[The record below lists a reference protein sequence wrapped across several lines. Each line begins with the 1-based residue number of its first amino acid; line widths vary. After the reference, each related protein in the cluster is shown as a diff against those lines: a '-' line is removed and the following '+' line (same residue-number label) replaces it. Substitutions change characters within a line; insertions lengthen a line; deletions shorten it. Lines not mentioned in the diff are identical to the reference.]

1 MIRQI
6 PVWRDCSH
14 CGRAEFTAAV
24 SVLIVW
30 AHGLKMA
37 VPMIPQDELRLCTT
51 GNCGAAHRLVS
62 RSFEA
67 HPETQMAIGPWTR
80 AMIVLED
87 GNGVEI
93 QNAAGRILACA

>member
-30 AHGLKMA
+30 ASYFVPVGFQEQIGLTIDFKFLW
-37 VPMIPQDELRLCTT
+37 VDL
-51 GNCGAAHRLVS
+51 
-62 RSFEA
+62 
-67 HPETQMAIGPWTR
+67 
-80 AMIVLED
+80 
-87 GNGVEI
+87 
-93 QNAAGRILACA
+93 